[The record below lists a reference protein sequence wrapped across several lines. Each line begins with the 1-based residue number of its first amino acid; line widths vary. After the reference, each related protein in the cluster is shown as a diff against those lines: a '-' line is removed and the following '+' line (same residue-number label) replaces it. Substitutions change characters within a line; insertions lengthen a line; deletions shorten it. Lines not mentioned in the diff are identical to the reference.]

1 MTTLHITSSSSVL
14 ITGLAHAQPHPQV
27 WKISA
32 SGNVN
37 LTADAQAHT
46 NFPPAAFDDF
56 SFNATQG
63 QPDPVMTYQMSA
75 SAPTTPSGASAWAR
89 QYLSLTAPRDY
100 PVSTGNLWNR
110 AAYAAVGTQF
120 TGVTSGKQ
128 QMIDAVQFEI
138 DKGPFST
145 ATAPSTYQPARQLQ
159 STIYPD
165 RLNYVTNP
173 SFEVTNMLPAA
184 DASLETGLGSWTAV
198 SNATVSQSTTQAL
211 DGTHSLRLSST
222 AAGEM
227 GARTAAVTMQPG
239 NLVSATAS
247 FRAGSVARLVRVWVF
262 FLDAS
267 GSTLTAVSN
276 PVNTNDSTSAWTTLT
291 TTPYAAPA
299 HTATAYV
306 FVEALA
312 TGAGGELHYV
322 DVISLNS
329 THWLPVGYLDAGVA
343 TTYDA
348 SNHFVGSNSLKVAL
362 DSTIVPRTPSV
373 VGTTNLLSNP
383 CGDLG
388 DTFAPFDGV
397 DAQIVHTISSA
408 NPLHGSHSIR
418 ISSVVSYGLAP
429 GVTVFPG
436 TGVFPGGDQGFITGP
451 FPVTAGLPYTY
462 SAYVMQ
468 DAGSTA
474 QYTLHLRWL
483 DVSFEPLAFAETAF
497 AETGTYTRHSVTA
510 TAPAGAVYA
519 EVAAYFPATIGA
531 GYVIDVEGMQLE
543 QASSASAYVLG
554 TRAPVF
560 TQAQWEGVQHT
571 VTGIIPGE
579 HYIAYARVKK
589 DATVG
594 NITAATLAGPSPG
607 DTLPLTGISVGTND
621 TQDTI
626 PVSGWS
632 LISVPFIATTT
643 SQTILIA
650 VDQDTMPASHST
662 LNYWVDA
669 VVVENGDTP
678 GLYFDGSSGTDYLW
692 ETGGFPGLCRSYYYE
707 SRSMKNGIINL
718 LLQEYT
724 AAGTNIGA
732 PVYAVPKI
740 T

>member
-37 LTADAQAHT
+37 LTSDAQAHT

-56 SFNATQG
+56 SFNAAAG

-75 SAPTTPSGASAWAR
+75 TTPTVPSGSSAWAR
-89 QYLSLTAPRDY
+89 QYLSVTAPRDY

-110 AAYAAVGTQF
+110 AAYAAVGAQF
-120 TGVTSGKQ
+120 TGVTTGKQ

-138 DKGPFST
+138 DKGPFANT
-145 ATAPSTYQPARQLQ
+145 TAPSVYQPARQLQ
-159 STIYPD
+159 ATIYPD
-165 RLNYVTNP
+165 RLNYCTNP
-173 SFEVTNMLPAA
+173 SFEVLQLLTTA
-184 DASLETGLGSWTAV
+184 DMSFESGVGSYTGV
-198 SNATVSQSTTQAL
+198 NATLTQSGTQFL
-211 DGTHSLRLSST
+211 DGANSLRLSST
-222 AAGEM
+222 AGGSM
-227 GARTAAVTMQPG
+227 LARTGFYAAQP
-239 NLVSATAS
+239 NCTYVATGS
-247 FRAGSVARLVRVWVF
+247 FRAAATPRSASLIFTWYDVNQVQI
-262 FLDAS
+262 S
-267 GSTLTAVSN
+267 GSAGT
-276 PVNTNDSTSAWTTLT
+276 PVTDSTSAWTQARTS
-291 TTPYAAPA
+291 AVSPA
-299 HTATAYV
+299 GTAYFRLSANYSSSV
-306 FVEALA
+306 
-312 TGAGGELHYV
+312 TSELHYV
-322 DVISLNS
+322 DVVSV
-329 THWLPVGYLDAGVA
+329 TAVQWLPVGYLDAGVTWA
-343 TTYDA
+343 YD
-348 SNHFVGSNSLKVAL
+348 SGSHFVGTSSLKVSL

-373 VGTTNLLSNP
+373 VGTTNLLPNP

-397 DAQIVHTISSA
+397 AAQVVHTISAA
-408 NPLHGSHSIR
+408 NPDHGLHSVR
-418 ISSVVSYGLAP
+418 ITTVSPYGYSP
-429 GVTVFPG
+429 EPTIFPG

-451 FPVTAGLPYTY
+451 VPVTAGLPYTF
-462 SAYVMQ
+462 SAYIDQ
-468 DAGSTA
+468 IAGSTA
-474 QYTLHLRWL
+474 DYTLHLRWL
-483 DVSFEPLAFAETAF
+483 DTSFEPLSYVETQFSEA
-497 AETGTYTRHSVTA
+497 GSYTRHSVTG

-519 EVAAYFPATIGA
+519 EVAAYFTAGIAA
-531 GYVIDVEGMQLE
+531 GYVLDVEGMQLE
-543 QASSASAYVLG
+543 QGSSATAYVLG

-560 TQAQWEGVQHT
+560 TQAQWEGMQHT

-607 DTLPLTGISVGTND
+607 DTLPLTGIGVGSND

-650 VDQDTMPASHST
+650 VDQDTMPTSHST